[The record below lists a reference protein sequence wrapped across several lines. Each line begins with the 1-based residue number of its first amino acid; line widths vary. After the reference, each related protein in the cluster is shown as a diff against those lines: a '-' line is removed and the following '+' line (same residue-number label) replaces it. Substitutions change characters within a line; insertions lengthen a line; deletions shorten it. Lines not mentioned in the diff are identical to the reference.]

1 MSLFNKGEKMKW
13 YPVAGI
19 PTMTAAV
26 NKRWPDRDKRSDG
39 VLGDADHSTR
49 ISDHNPDSKGCVH
62 AQDIDADLRG
72 SKNDTRWFADQL
84 IAYARLK
91 RAGSARFKNIVFADQ
106 VASGTYPDH
115 YWSWRDGSYGHQHH
129 IHISYSTQGENDGM
143 DFNIPI
149 LYGISGV
156 WDGAVPFYDVL
167 VNAVKSGAANKATWR
182 LACRLKE
189 LGFYEGTV
197 LPEGKQGYPKNAIRA
212 MQDYMGWERRDYDQK
227 LHKAI
232 WKELSVSHP
241 ENTL

>member
-26 NKRWPDRDKRSDG
+26 NKRWPDRDKKSDG
-39 VLGDADHSTR
+39 VLGDPQHAAR
-49 ISDHNPDSKGCVH
+49 NSDHNPDSKGCVH
-62 AQDIDADLRG
+62 AQDIDSDLRG
-72 SKNDTRWFADQL
+72 SKHDVRWFADQL
-84 IAYARLK
+84 TAYARMN
-91 RAGSARFKNIVFADQ
+91 RAGSVRFKNIVFQDQ

-115 YWSWRDGSYGHQHH
+115 YWTWRDGSYGHFSH

-149 LYGISGV
+149 LHGQAGV

-167 VNAVKSGAANKATWR
+167 VNAAKTGAANKATWR

-189 LGFYEGTV
+189 LGFYEGNV
-197 LPEGKQGYPKNAIRA
+197 LPEGKQAYPKNAVRA
-212 MQDYMGWERRDYDQK
+212 MQDYMGWQRREYDQK
-227 LHKAI
+227 VHKSI
-232 WKELSVSHP
+232 WKEL
-241 ENTL
+241 TLSQQDNAL